1 MVVPLI
7 QTFYIEMEVFEEG
20 DRGEWNQRGNSE
32 FNLTFVEFELSME
45 HAGGY
50 VQVTAY
56 GIIPMEK
63 VLSQRF
69 LIVFCQYIGNESIAR
84 DWNGL
89 GESL

>member
-1 MVVPLI
+1 
-7 QTFYIEMEVFEEG
+7 
-20 DRGEWNQRGNSE
+20 
-32 FNLTFVEFELSME
+32 ME

-84 DWNGL
+84 D
-89 GESL
+89 